1 MVFQTCYLF
10 GLEHQPYFYGFVF
23 FGTLCSYNFHWFLTP
38 KETPDDTASVKVKW
52 SQKHRK
58 EHIAIAALSLA
69 ASIFFLVHLW
79 QHLVWLFVTAL
90 FTFLYTAPK
99 LPVQPFIRLR
109 KVAYG
114 KTVFLSLAWMHITTM
129 LPLLVSRI
137 TWQLPHYLFAL
148 NRFFIIYA
156 ICILFDLRDRK
167 RDREEGIRSMITE
180 FTPLQVDVIFWGIMV
195 AFFITTAWLAAFFSW
210 GVIAGLLIPGILLV
224 VYYNWFKAQRSDY
237 VYYFILDGLM
247 VFSLPWLLLFQF

>member
-10 GLEHQPYFYGFVF
+10 QLDHQPYFYGFVF

-38 KETPDDTASVKVKW
+38 AKVADHATSLKVQW
-52 SQKHRK
+52 SQRHRQL
-58 EHIAIAALSLA
+58 HAALALVSLA
-69 ASIFFLVHLW
+69 ASLYFLLHLW
-79 QHLVWLFVTAL
+79 PHLLWLLVTAL

-99 LPVQPFIRLR
+99 LPFPPFIKLR

-129 LPLLVSRI
+129 LPLLV
-137 TWQLPHYLFAL
+137 TVVNWQLPHYLFAL
-148 NRFFIIYA
+148 NRFFLIYA

-180 FTPLQVDVIFWGIMV
+180 FSLLQVDVLFIGV
-195 AFFITTAWLAAFFSW
+195 LVVFFMTNAWLALYFSP
-210 GVIAGLLIPGILLV
+210 GFTAGLLLPGLLLA

-247 VFSLPWLLLFQF
+247 IFSLPLLLLFQF